1 MMEKVLYM
9 DKRNLKPR
17 ENTIRI
23 SSGCQN
29 SHLKLMAKKS
39 LIFFLRGILNSQVGM
54 KMGIYVNLWYFLS
67 KSWVL
72 CEEQKDHVL
81 LYLSVWVWECKYKS
95 IQSPFDSW
103 HGGSSLVMSDS
114 CDPMNQSLPGSSVHG
129 ISQASKLERVA
140 ISLFRGSSWLRD
152 QISISCIGRLLD

>member
-1 MMEKVLYM
+1 MMEKVLYI

-54 KMGIYVNLWYFLS
+54 KMGIYVNL
-67 KSWVL
+67 
-72 CEEQKDHVL
+72 
-81 LYLSVWVWECKYKS
+81 
-95 IQSPFDSW
+95 
-103 HGGSSLVMSDS
+103 
-114 CDPMNQSLPGSSVHG
+114 
-129 ISQASKLERVA
+129 
-140 ISLFRGSSWLRD
+140 
-152 QISISCIGRLLD
+152 